1 MTKGVLIK
9 NGELVQIEEK
19 QILEFQRMI
28 DAKVKSEHSSYI
40 EAIADYC
47 EESDVDYSTVK
58 NLISVSLMGKI
69 HEETI
74 QNNLIKT
81 TATQLPV

>member
-1 MTKGVLIK
+1 
-9 NGELVQIEEK
+9 
-19 QILEFQRMI
+19 MI
-28 DAKVKSEHSSYI
+28 DKKVKDEDSTYI

-47 EESDVDYSTVK
+47 ETSDVDYSTVQ

-74 QNNLIKT
+74 KNNLIKT

>member
-9 NGELVQIEEK
+9 NGELIQIEEN

-28 DAKVKSEHSSYI
+28 DDKVKKELCSYI
-40 EAIADYC
+40 EAIASYC

>member
-1 MTKGVLIK
+1 MTEAV
-9 NGELVQIEEK
+9 NELAEMQV
-19 QILEFQRMI
+19 LEFQTI
-28 DAKVKSEHSSYI
+28 IEEKVKSEHSSYI
-40 EAIADYC
+40 EAIASYC
-47 EESDVDYSTVK
+47 EEADIEYSSVV
-58 NLISVSLMGKI
+58 NMLSVSLMGKI

>member
-28 DAKVKSEHSSYI
+28 DAKVKSEQSSYI